1 MKTSIFKLTSLLL
14 MFLLGM
20 GSASASFTV
29 RTGKYTTLTFV
40 KNSADTNT
48 VTLVKC
54 VGGEWSGDY
63 GHGGILLVDKV
74 IEIPETVTVN
84 GAEKTVVQ
92 IGGNTNSPVYENI
105 YKVVFPSTVKKIGK
119 NGLLYTQ
126 EQYSNMF
133 QVQGVFDFSKA
144 TELEAIESD
153 YSYPSQTPV
162 PMIEN
167 LTVRNDVE
175 LGDAFPYGN
184 ALNLACDESSTV
196 YDCVDG
202 CLFKKGDRATML
214 TFLSVDEVVIPN
226 AVIMLQH
233 DRAGGALEA
242 AGVLGATKK
251 TKVTFEN
258 PSSLESIK
266 GLMNN
271 CVLDSLPSTV
281 KQVTNSNNRFGRE
294 FYGTE
299 FLSFTMPADL
309 NGFSEVVFAGTTFNE
324 VNWGENPQLHKHLF
338 AWSTFNKDLSLPE
351 GVTSTRQ
358 AFYGATFK
366 GALQL
371 PESFTLQEDEF
382 ENCTFHNE
390 VVMSAGVKAFPNR
403 CFNKCT
409 FFKRFVL
416 PEGMETINASF
427 LECDFRSG
435 LELPESLKSIGS
447 GAFARSKLN
456 NTTLEIPAGVNVDK
470 GAFVSC
476 EIYKMIWNGDKF
488 DALGSAPYLLDG
500 SYFDDFGAIRKV
512 YSVKILD
519 LGTSVPDLY
528 SLSPFAAE
536 RIYTHCTTPPE
547 VRDLIYVVHE
557 VADHYSA
564 TLYVPKGSKSVY
576 ERTAPWSYFTS
587 ERIVE
592 FDETQEMP
600 FVGDVNG
607 DGRINVSDIAA
618 LVNDILD
625 GPTEQSFLND
635 DVNED
640 SKVNVSDI
648 STNINKILGIK

>member
-1 MKTSIFKLTSLLL
+1 MKKIILGLL
-14 MFLLGM
+14 MLLLGM

-29 RTGKYTTLTFV
+29 RTGQHTTLTFV
-40 KNSADTNT
+40 VNSADTNT
-48 VTLVKC
+48 VSLIKC

-105 YKVVFPSTVKKIGK
+105 YKVVFPSAVKKIGK

-184 ALNLACDESSTV
+184 AVNLVCDESSTV

-202 CLFKKGDRATML
+202 CLFKKGDHTTLL
-214 TFLSVDEVVIPN
+214 TFFPVDEVVIPTSVKTL
-226 AVIMLQH
+226 AH
-233 DRAGGALEA
+233 DRAG
-242 AGVLGATKK
+242 VLVMSEQAK

-258 PSSLESIK
+258 PSNLESIN
-266 GLMNN
+266 GLMRN
-271 CVLDSLPSTV
+271 CMLDSLPSSV
-281 KQVTNSNNRFGRE
+281 KQVSAAFSGVFEGSE
-294 FYGTE
+294 FQH
-299 FLSFTMPADL
+299 FTLPADL
-309 NGFSEVVFAGTTFNE
+309 TNFPVFNAVTFNE
-324 VNWGENPQLHKHLF
+324 IDWGENPQLKKHLF
-338 AWSTFNKDLSLPE
+338 AWGTFNMDLSLPD

-358 AFYGATFK
+358 AFYGVTFK

-500 SYFDDFGAIRKV
+500 SYFDDLGAIRKV
-512 YSVKILD
+512 YSVKNLD
-519 LGTSVPDLY
+519 LGTSVPEQY
-528 SLSPFAAE
+528 SLSPFRVE
-536 RIYTHCTTPPE
+536 RLYTHCTTPPAVNGE
-547 VRDLIYVVHE
+547 LYYLVHE
-557 VADHYSA
+557 VQYHYTA
-564 TLYVPKGSKSVY
+564 TLYVPRGSKVIY
-576 ERTAPWSYFTS
+576 EKTYPWSGFPK
-587 ERIVE
+587 IVE
-592 FDETQEMP
+592 FDETQQAP

-607 DGRINVSDIAA
+607 DGRVNVSDIAA
-618 LVNDILD
+618 LVNEILT
-625 GPTEQSFLND
+625 GPTEQNFLND

-640 SKVNVSDI
+640 TKVNVSDI